1 MINIASLYSY
11 SSFNSMKKIIDRTSE
26 IEFSKTISEHKI
38 SVENKAVNHQNVN
51 NSVGAVGS

>member
-1 MINIASLYSY
+1 
-11 SSFNSMKKIIDRTSE
+11 MKKIIDRTSE